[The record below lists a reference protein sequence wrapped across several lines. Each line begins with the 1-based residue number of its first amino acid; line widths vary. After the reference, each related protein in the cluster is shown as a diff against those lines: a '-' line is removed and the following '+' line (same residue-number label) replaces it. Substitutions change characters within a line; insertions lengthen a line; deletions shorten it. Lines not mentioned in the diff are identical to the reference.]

1 MCIYIYIV
9 CTCICICICMYC
21 RYIYILS
28 CPQHVYFTRIFPY
41 IPLSVFVY
49 DIHVSYLHWNHR
61 LSMSIIQLC
70 CQDLSSHTT
79 HRYGAG
85 LGRSWREMAWIK
97 GRIHGSLRGWDLTT
111 WKRVGFF
118 INNGDQPTNIWL
130 WLDCITLIL
139 IYGWVPTKSGE
150 LLRSLWYLIWIEPIK
165 NRIFAA
171 KIRM

>member
-1 MCIYIYIV
+1 MSS
-9 CTCICICICMYC
+9 TCLFY
-21 RYIYILS
+21 
-28 CPQHVYFTRIFPY
+28 TD
-41 IPLSVFVY
+41 IPLYSLICVCIRHPCFIFTLKSSA
-49 DIHVSYLHWNHR
+49 IHVHYPTMLPGPVQSYH
-61 LSMSIIQLC
+61 
-70 CQDLSSHTT
+70 T

-118 INNGDQPTNIWL
+118 INNGDQPTKIWL